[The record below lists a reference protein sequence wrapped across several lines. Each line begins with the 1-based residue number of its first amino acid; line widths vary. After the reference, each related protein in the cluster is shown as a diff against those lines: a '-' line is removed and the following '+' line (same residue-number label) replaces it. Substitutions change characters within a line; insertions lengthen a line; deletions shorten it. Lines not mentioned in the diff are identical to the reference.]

1 MFVTEETTLG
11 LPLGRAVAQLGSAI
25 ESGWFGEVSDHAY
38 AAGLAVL
45 TRAGPPGDVRGLAK
59 TGQVRLSGPRER
71 VTGVAY
77 ALRWVATGPA
87 GGLFPALDADMSL
100 TRVDASRTRLAIIA
114 CYRPPPGT
122 LGVQLDRLLLSRVAR
137 ATLRSLL
144 DTLAQEMTQ
153 PARTL
158 APTGA
163 VGPVRP
169 VRRYAEVEPPS
180 VRPKGFLKYLAER
193 PVVCRST
200 SPTALGQV
208 PGDHDP
214 ARRGI
219 PAQLTPSS
227 RPEKVADHIGCRVVD
242 AVAVQQVREET

>member
-1 MFVTEETTLG
+1 MAWSAWHMFVTEETTLG

-114 CYRPPPGT
+114 CYRPPP
-122 LGVQLDRLLLSRVAR
+122 
-137 ATLRSLL
+137 
-144 DTLAQEMTQ
+144 
-153 PARTL
+153 RTL